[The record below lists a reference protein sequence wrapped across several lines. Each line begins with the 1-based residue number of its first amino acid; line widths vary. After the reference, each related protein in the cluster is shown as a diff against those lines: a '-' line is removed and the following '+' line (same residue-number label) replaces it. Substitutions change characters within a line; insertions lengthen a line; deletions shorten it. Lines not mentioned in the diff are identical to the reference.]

1 VACTSGRTI
10 VAVTAGM
17 CTLAFSGSAQKVAAP
32 ASIDLVELAVVVT
45 DRQRQPVLDLTKQ
58 DFEVREDGK
67 PVDITTFLTASAS
80 GSREFD
86 QSRSMVVLLDDVM
99 MPPSAT
105 DSVKSVAGY
114 LVGRGSPGDDI
125 SVVRVNNRADEPY
138 GDLEVAL
145 MRISEY
151 EARNAPFDL
160 IRSTEDALK
169 LIANVSSR
177 LEPYGR
183 RRKAIV
189 CIGSQR
195 ICNVMEPSRTAPGSL
210 RSDWIGA
217 VRETAKAN
225 ASVYALTAGRGRLP
239 GGGLVEATGG
249 EVFGSRSDLT
259 PAIEQIWN
267 DLSRHYLIGYW
278 PTASS
283 RDLHSISIKV
293 KRSGVRV
300 LARKRR
306 GS

>member
-1 VACTSGRTI
+1 MACKGIRAI
-10 VAVTAGM
+10 PAITAGL
-17 CTLAFSGSAQKVAAP
+17 CTLALSGAAKQAVP

-45 DRQRQPVLDLTKQ
+45 DGQRRPVLDLTRR

-67 PVDITTFLTASAS
+67 PIDITTFLAASAS

-86 QSRSMVVLLDDVM
+86 QNRSMVVVLDDVM
-99 MPPSAT
+99 MPYSAT
-105 DSVKSVAGY
+105 DSVKAVAGY
-114 LVGRGSPGDDI
+114 LVGQGRVGDDI
-125 SVVRVNNRADEPY
+125 SVVRVNKREDEPY

-145 MRISEY
+145 TRISEY
-151 EARNAPFDL
+151 RGAMAPFDA
-160 IRSTEDALK
+160 IRTTEDTLK
-169 LIANVSSR
+169 LIAGLANR

-195 ICNVMEPSRTAPGSL
+195 ICNVMEPSRSAPGSL
-210 RSDWIGA
+210 RRDWITA
-217 VRETAKAN
+217 VREAAN
-225 ASVYALTAGRGRLP
+225 ANVSVYALTSGRGRLT

-249 EVFGSRSDLT
+249 ELFGSRSDLT

-283 RDLHSISIKV
+283 RDLHSISVNV

-300 LARKRR
+300 LARKKR
-306 GS
+306 GN